1 MTAAVPDEVVRHLPH
16 ATRFELAQGGRPVSW
31 LEYAPVVSATGTVW
45 RVDHTVT
52 LPELRGRGLADRLVA
67 HVVEDAAA
75 QGVRLDPRC
84 PYVRDW
90 MARHPEHAA
99 VVDRA

>member
-1 MTAAVPDEVVRHLPH
+1 MTTTGRDEVVRHLPH
-16 ATRFELAQGGRPVSW
+16 AARFELALGDRPVSW
-31 LEYAPVVSATGTVW
+31 LEYVPEVSPTGTVW

-52 LPELRGRGLADRLVA
+52 LPEHRGRGLAGRLVE
-67 HVVEDAAA
+67 HVARDAAA

-90 MARHPEHAA
+90 LSRHPEHAA
-99 VVDRA
+99 VVAQE